1 MSGAA
6 SGKFFHILWPWV
18 SMGPLVRQ
26 VLRDMNIFF
35 ECQAPGSDTCGLNA
49 LNNLCQQ
56 HMFSVEDLQQAE
68 AQHAQLTQGGHF
80 AQRPS
85 LAEVPSGFFDVEALK
100 IAAAVKDLEIVE
112 VEPVSDY
119 RKSRCFEFAEASQ
132 NFGDGAYL
140 LGFLVYDRQ
149 PGHMHYYALCR
160 QPRMPGGFV

>member
-1 MSGAA
+1 MIIPRMSLAMGIHA
-6 SGKFFHILWPWV
+6 SPC
-18 SMGPLVRQ
+18 Q

-68 AQHAQLTQGGHF
+68 AQHAQLTQ
-80 AQRPS
+80 P
-85 LAEVPSGFFDVEALK
+85 VP
-100 IAAAVKDLEIVE
+100 
-112 VEPVSDY
+112 DY